1 MSYLDDMFS
10 LKGRIAIVT
19 GGARGNGKAIA
30 EGLLK
35 ADAVVIICDVLRDE
49 LKQTIE
55 EFSHKYGSTR
65 VQGQYCDLTNDKDF
79 SDFLFYIK
87 NNYVGLGRVDILVN
101 NAGITRGNHFLDYT
115 EEDWQATLK
124 VNLEVPRKLS
134 QFVGSIMKEQGS
146 GSIINITSL
155 NSEQGFSG
163 NPAYVASKGALK
175 QLTKAM
181 AVDLGKYGIRVN
193 NVGPGYFKTNM
204 TSKSWANEEMR
215 KARSDRTILGR
226 WGDPEDLAG
235 VIVFLASDS
244 SSYIT
249 GQDIYV
255 DGGWLAKG
263 V

>member
-1 MSYLDDMFS
+1 MSYLEDMFS
-10 LKGRIAIVT
+10 LKGKIAVVT

-30 EGLLK
+30 EGLLM
-35 ADAVVIICDVLRDE
+35 ANAVVIICDVMKNE
-49 LKQTIE
+49 LKETVE

-79 SDFLFYIK
+79 SDFLFYIN
-87 NNYVGLGRVDILVN
+87 NNYVGLGQVDILVN
-101 NAGITRGNHFLDYT
+101 NAGTTVG
-115 EEDWQATLK
+115 DWQHILK
-124 VNLEVPRKLS
+124 LNLEVPFKLS
-134 QFVGSIMKEQGS
+134 ECVGKIMKECGG

-155 NSEQGFSG
+155 NSEQGFTG

-175 QLTKAM
+175 QLTKALAM
-181 AVDLGKYGIRVN
+181 DLGVYGIRVN
-193 NVGPGYFKTNM
+193 NIGPGYFITDM
-204 TSKSWANEEMR
+204 TSKSFANEDSR

-226 WGDPEDLAG
+226 WGNPKDLAG
-235 VIVFLASDS
+235 IVVFLASNS